1 MWRFKL
7 AGFQQHSVLK
17 LLLIFILVKAFT
29 WVSVAFSLI
38 TTQKR
43 VFLATSSIYAASLGP
58 RSQLWL
64 RVPRRLWDHTLTPC
78 RQGWERRE
86 KGDRG
91 RRRRLLLCSAS
102 PSFASFTRRPSVE
115 PCPTPLSWS
124 PPRHRGRYLA
134 ALTAASGEEKRGS
147 GSRRRCPVALASA
160 SREERGSGSRRP
172 RHRFGRREGWCISP
186 PSPPSLPIPPP
197 PTCPSLLRAG
207 TRCCFA
213 GGRGREMR
221 VVCRRAPG
229 PSPLRSAPLRLAALP
244 DALGTLCAMG
254 KIGHEREQR
263 EKN

>member
-1 MWRFKL
+1 MLR
-7 AGFQQHSVLK
+7 HSQ
-17 LLLIFILVKAFT
+17 

-43 VFLATSSIYAASLGP
+43 VFLATSSIYEASLGP

-91 RRRRLLLCSAS
+91 RRCRLLLCSAS
-102 PSFASFTRRPSVE
+102 PSFASFLPPAWSLARRLVVVARH
-115 PCPTPLSWS
+115 LSLS
-124 PPRHRGRYLA
+124 RCLA
-134 ALTAASGEEKRGS
+134 AWRRKV
-147 GSRRRCPVALASA
+147 GSRRLPSPRL
-160 SREERGSGSRRP
+160 REEAMDLPP

-197 PTCPSLLRAG
+197 PTCPPLLRAS

-213 GGRGREMR
+213 WGRGREMR

-229 PSPLRSAPLRLAALP
+229 PSPLRSAPLRLAAPP
-244 DALGTLCAMG
+244 DALGTLCAVG

-263 EKN
+263 EKNSKAGTSGTHKKTHKKQLALWHV